1 MEPPFFAEAAPT
13 LEQCFHPSVFDLALD
28 ELKREMSNEQHQYS
42 NLLQTTVVQL
52 SSLVMNLKKLV
63 LSDSINEGGRCF
75 IPDVICLSP
84 NYPNNM
90 TAVRFVLIFIAK
102 ESINLIFYI
111 HFRASHLLLSRIG

>member
-1 MEPPFFAEAAPT
+1 M
-13 LEQCFHPSVFDLALD
+13 FDLALD

-42 NLLQTTVVQL
+42 ILLQSTVVQL
-52 SSLVMNLKKLV
+52 SALVENIKKLV
-63 LSDSINEGGRCF
+63 LSDITINEGARCVV
-75 IPDVICLSP
+75 PDVTCLNP
-84 NYPNNM
+84 NYPSNM